1 MEPTKQHLRFLVWQ
15 DQAYNNPQLQQPIRN
30 HKKIKN
36 GIPQLALQQC
46 NQLSKTPPLL
56 PYHADHSECISQEA
70 HSKTMTFGILG
81 ITNHPKEH
89 WIHSRPPNLPGNN
102 KSIFEKKSYPEF
114 PLSKNHD
121 LYQSGKIM

>member
-1 MEPTKQHLRFLVWQ
+1 MEPTKQHLRFLVRQ
-15 DQAYNNPQLQQPIRN
+15 DQAYNNPQLHQSKRN
-30 HKKIKN
+30 HKKRN

-56 PYHADHSECISQEA
+56 PYHADLFEYISQEA
-70 HSKTMTFGILG
+70 HRTKTMTFGTLG

-102 KSIFEKKSYPEF
+102 KSSFEKKSYPEF
-114 PLSKNHD
+114 PSSKNHD
-121 LYQSGKIM
+121 LY